1 MEAIQN
7 LVEYYDE
14 LFPISEAQKKFYAEL
29 CQNYSSPQR
38 LLRIGCGAGLFEH
51 LLAREGKDVTGI
63 ETAPEIL
70 RSANLRRRN
79 QLMSIRFFQMSV
91 SDMTR
96 FLGKGFYN
104 IISCLENRIVFIN
117 TKTMLRKFFF
127 DCKQLLAEGGVLVL
141 GLYNYLHFGTR
152 GMATLPTRESL
163 RAKLF
168 TEMQSRENGTQILV
182 QHVEN
187 SSGKLLPVLQDVPMY
202 PILPE
207 EIEQFAKEAG
217 FTKIDFFADF
227 GKNPLTEHSE
237 TLVAVIG

>member
-14 LFPISEAQKKFYAEL
+14 LFPITEAQKTFYADL
-29 CQNYSSPQR
+29 CQQYSAPAR

-63 ETAPEIL
+63 ETSPEIL

-79 QLMSIRFFQMSV
+79 QLMSIRFFQMAV

-104 IISCLENRIVFIN
+104 IISSLENRIVLIS
-117 TKTMLRKFFF
+117 TKTQLRKFFF
-127 DCKQLLAEGGVLVL
+127 DCKQLLAEGGVLIL

-168 TEMQSRENGTQILV
+168 TEMQARENGVQVLV

-187 SSGKLLPVLQDVPMY
+187 SSGKLLPVLQDIPMY
-202 PILPE
+202 PIVPE
-207 EIEQFAKEAG
+207 EIELFAKEAG
-217 FTKIDFFADF
+217 FSTVRFYADF
-227 GKNPLTEHSE
+227 GKSPFTEHSE
-237 TLVAVIG
+237 TIVAVIK